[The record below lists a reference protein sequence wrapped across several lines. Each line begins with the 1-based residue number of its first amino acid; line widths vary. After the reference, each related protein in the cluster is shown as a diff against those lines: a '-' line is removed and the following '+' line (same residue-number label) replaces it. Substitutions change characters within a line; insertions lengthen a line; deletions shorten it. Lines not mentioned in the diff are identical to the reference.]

1 MHRINDFNYKYIIL
15 LFCDKIHIKSLEGED
30 MSIFIMIILLSLLI
44 LVHEAGHFMAA
55 RAFGIK
61 VEKFGFGLPV
71 GPTLYKTKVGDV
83 EILVHAMLLG
93 GYVSFPDDEK
103 DCDLPKDSP
112 ERFINKPVWQ
122 RAIVVSAGVIANV
135 ICAIFLVMLVATVSG
150 KLPSGE
156 FDVTVSE
163 INAPKDASIW
173 QSGLKAGDKIIKAND
188 CEINN
193 AYSFVTIVK
202 NSAKSKG
209 LIVPEIVEENYTKL
223 KNLNPGLSR
232 DEEIPENLAVRLP
245 ENPSKE
251 VITMDKYAAKGAKYF
266 KPNGIKFD
274 ENLKELLKQ
283 VDGKTVYI
291 SDGKHSLD
299 DLSKAISNGS
309 HPVTLVV
316 ERDNEIIT
324 LNPIYPDEK
333 GIIGIGLS
341 TKQTMIETKNPISI
355 TKESCVYLWDN
366 TYIMMYSLGQLFTGN
381 IPLKDMHGVV
391 AITKI
396 GGDMI
401 NKSGKGSGI
410 LLAALISMNLAILN
424 ILPIPALDGGHLMF
438 LTIEKIMGK
447 PIDEKVIEII
457 STIFFSLLI
466 ILMIV
471 VVFNDITLI
480 VRK

>member
-1 MHRINDFNYKYIIL
+1 MTKEGDF
-15 LFCDKIHIKSLEGED
+15 
-30 MSIFIMIILLSLLI
+30 MSIVIMILLLSLLI

-55 RAFGIK
+55 RAFGIR
-61 VEKFGFGLPV
+61 VDKFGFGLPV

-83 EILVHAMLLG
+83 EVLVHALLLG

-112 ERFINKPVWQ
+112 ERFVNKPAWQ

-135 ICAIFLVMLVATVSG
+135 LCAIALVIVVAIVSG

-156 FDVTVSE
+156 YEVFASE
-163 INAPKDASIW
+163 ISAPKDASIW
-173 QSGLKAGDKIIKAND
+173 ASGLQKGDKIIKANGCD
-188 CEINN
+188 IHN
-193 AYSFVTIVK
+193 AYSLVTIVK
-202 NSAKSKG
+202 NSAKNNG
-209 LIVPEIVEENYTKL
+209 LITAETVEENYTKL
-223 KNLNPGLSR
+223 KNLNPGLVK
-232 DEEIPENLAVRLP
+232 DEDIPQGLAIRLP
-245 ENPSKE
+245 EKLSQE
-251 VITMDKYAAKGAKYF
+251 VVTMDKYAAKGAKYF
-266 KPNGIKFD
+266 KPKGEKID
-274 ENLKELLKQ
+274 ENLLELVKQ

-291 SDGKHSLD
+291 SDGKYTLED
-299 DLSKAISNGS
+299 IAKALSNGT
-309 HPVTLVV
+309 HPIVFVV
-316 ERDNEIIT
+316 ERDGQIIE

-333 GIIGIGLS
+333 GIIGIGLT
-341 TKQTMIETKNPISI
+341 TKQKMIETKKPTVIA
-355 TKESCVYLWDN
+355 KESVVYLWDN

-381 IPLKDMHGVV
+381 IPFKDMHGVV

-401 NKSGKGSGI
+401 EKSGKSSGI

-438 LTIEKIMGK
+438 LIIEKIMGK
-447 PIDEKVIEII
+447 PVDEKIIEVV
-457 STIFFSLLI
+457 STVFFSLLI
-466 ILMIV
+466 ILMIF